1 MFTIIAAIG
10 RSNELGRD
18 NDIIWNLP
26 SDKRFFRK
34 MTDGHTIIM
43 GRKTF
48 ESLGRVLPN
57 RHHVVLT
64 QEKGYEAP
72 EGVDVYNSFAD
83 IMRKYANT
91 EEEIFIIGGGEIYT
105 MFMPYSQ
112 RMYLTHINEIFFNA
126 QVFFPHIDESEWDI
140 ATLQEIEE
148 NGLEAT
154 IKEYDRK
161 VI

>member
-18 NDIIWNLP
+18 NNIIWNLP
-26 SDKRFFRK
+26 SDKKFFQK
-34 MTDGHTIIM
+34 MTTGHTIIM

-48 ESLGRVLPN
+48 ESLGRVLTD

-64 QEKGYEAP
+64 QEKGYEVP
-72 EGVDVYNSFAD
+72 EGVEVIHSFAD
-83 IMRKYANT
+83 CMRKYGNS

-105 MFMPYSQ
+105 MFMPYAQ
-112 RMYLTHINEIFFNA
+112 RMYLTHINEIYFNA
-126 QVFFPHIDESEWDI
+126 QVFFPHIDENDWDVT
-140 ATLQEIEE
+140 TLENIDE
-148 NGLEAT
+148 NGLTAT
-154 IKEYDRK
+154 IKKYERK